1 MVLAVQKYLAK
12 PAMIT
17 PKSKHLS
24 TLEKPLHVAVCKR
37 NQFSYLHGYEIG
49 YTGNS
54 NFFSGNTTNESVL
67 SFTGMH
73 GNMTFNESL
82 NHVYT
87 PYLENIE
94 FVSTKGNISNRLLYP
109 LGLCKVYEGAPTKPY
124 FNITFKNHEQ
134 MPDYNIFISDPAA
147 ENSFQLPF
155 ILMTGEKVRVADSIE
170 KKYFV
175 YNIQLKEIIVKTND
189 GSCVD
194 YPTQQHNSYADCVG
208 AELKRKILPTLGC
221 MVPFISRK
229 DHCTEPIQRLPKHDN
244 LTEALYKI
252 SADSYGGIQYQA
264 ESCPL
269 PCSHLSSHS
278 TFIESIVNLRLKDS
292 QLLIVFGDDIEN
304 EEIVLAYDSTAL
316 LVEIGSCL
324 GLWLGLSVVGMY
336 DMIELA
342 LSRTWKL
349 FKSASAS
356 FA

>member
-17 PKSKHLS
+17 PKSKYLS
-24 TLEKPLHVAVCKR
+24 TLEKPLHVTVCKR
-37 NQFSYLHGYEIG
+37 NQFNFLHGYEIG

-54 NFFSGNTTNESVL
+54 NFFSGQTTNESVL

-73 GNMTFNESL
+73 GNMTFNEIL

-155 ILMTGEKVRVADSIE
+155 NLMTGDKVRVADSSE
-170 KKYFV
+170 KKFFN
-175 YNIQLKEIIVKTND
+175 YNIQLKEIIVKMDD

-194 YPTQQHNSYADCVG
+194 YPTQQHTSYADCEG
-208 AELKRKILPTLGC
+208 AELESKILPTLGC

-229 DHCTEPIQRLPKHDN
+229 DHCTEPIHRLPKHDK
-244 LTEALYKI
+244 LTKALYKI
-252 SADSYGGIQYQA
+252 SADSFGGIQYKA

-269 PCSHLSSHS
+269 PCTLLSAHS
-278 TFIESIVNLRLKDS
+278 TFIEAVVSLRLQDS
-292 QLLIVFGDDIEN
+292 ELLIVFEDNIKMEQ
-304 EEIVLAYDSTAL
+304 IILAYDFEAL
-316 LVEIGSCL
+316 LVGIGSCL
-324 GLWLGLSVVGMY
+324 GLWLGLSIVGMY
-336 DMIELA
+336 DIIVLT
-342 LSRTWKL
+342 LCRIRDL
-349 FKSASAS
+349 FKSASAT